1 MAGARRDTQ
10 QLLVS
15 NRSIDHMRSKNSML
29 LGADAVVLA
38 PPQIQSAGVCHY
50 LFITDRLY
58 GLLELSDRRRV
69 DDEYGARQWR
79 Q

>member
-1 MAGARRDTQ
+1 
-10 QLLVS
+10 
-15 NRSIDHMRSKNSML
+15 MRSKHSML

-38 PPQIQSAGVCHY
+38 PPQIQSACVCHY

>member
-1 MAGARRDTQ
+1 
-10 QLLVS
+10 
-15 NRSIDHMRSKNSML
+15 ML